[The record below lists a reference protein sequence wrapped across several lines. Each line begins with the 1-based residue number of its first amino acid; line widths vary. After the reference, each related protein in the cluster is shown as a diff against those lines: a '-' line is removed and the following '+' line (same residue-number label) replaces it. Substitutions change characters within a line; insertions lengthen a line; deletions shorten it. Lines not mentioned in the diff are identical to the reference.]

1 MPVVAQ
7 SAGRPV
13 GHRVEQVFDQE
24 GLMRAK
30 RTSKAEFERMERVWA
45 ILALRYSGKSLADIG
60 AEQVPPVSAQA
71 IHALIGR
78 ALGHMPQQTTA
89 EIRLLEANR
98 LDAMQNALWPACLL
112 GDLGA
117 ITTVL
122 KIMCRRAA
130 MMGLDLQR
138 GSTYGREDGEG
149 RRRAVRVEIIGN
161 PEIEGS
167 LARRRKVSGCSA

>member
-1 MPVVAQ
+1 M
-7 SAGRPV
+7 
-13 GHRVEQVFDQE
+13 
-24 GLMRAK
+24 
-30 RTSKAEFERMERVWA
+30 
-45 ILALRYSGKSLADIG
+45 ALRYSGKSLADIG

-98 LDAMQNALWPACLL
+98 LDVMQSALWPACLL

-138 GSTYGREDGEG
+138 GSSYGREDGDGDGE
-149 RRRAVRVEIIGN
+149 RVVRVEIVGN
-161 PEIEGS
+161 PETAADEM
-167 LARRRKVSGCSA
+167 A

>member
-1 MPVVAQ
+1 
-7 SAGRPV
+7 
-13 GHRVEQVFDQE
+13 
-24 GLMRAK
+24 MRAK
-30 RTSKAEFERMERVWA
+30 RTSKAEFERMERVSA

-98 LDAMQNALWPACLL
+98 LDVMTAVLWPAVLL

-138 GSTYGREDGEG
+138 GFSFGREDGEEIDPSTIK
-149 RRRAVRVEIIGN
+149 VEIVGN
-161 PEIEGS
+161 PEIARVRWLEEERERL
-167 LARRRKVSGCSA
+167 LALTQSMAPRDDTPTTLQ